1 MQSLNS
7 LVTEGKVL
15 YLGISDAPAWIVS
28 QANEYARQNSLR
40 QFSVYQGQWSAAQR
54 DFERDIIPMCQHEGM
69 ALAPWGALG
78 GGYFKVCIRILLW
91 LLAIADR
98 CVRRPKSKEN
108 KAAGEISPHTPLL
121 HTSQSQISLK
131 ISRKQRTPL

>member
-78 GGYFKVCIRILLW
+78 GGYFKVCIRILSWPLG
-91 LLAIADR
+91 DR
-98 CVRRPKSKEN
+98 
-108 KAAGEISPHTPLL
+108 
-121 HTSQSQISLK
+121 
-131 ISRKQRTPL
+131 

>member
-1 MQSLNS
+1 MSRSHVLPFAFSFEFNYLQYQKLYLHWWDFTISIPELMQSLNA
-7 LVTEGKVL
+7 LVTEGRVL

-78 GGYFKVCIRILLW
+78 GGYFKVDI
-91 LLAIADR
+91 
-98 CVRRPKSKEN
+98 
-108 KAAGEISPHTPLL
+108 
-121 HTSQSQISLK
+121 QI
-131 ISRKQRTPL
+131 P

>member
-1 MQSLNS
+1 MQSLNA
-7 LVTEGKVL
+7 LVAEGKVL

-78 GGYFKVCIRILLW
+78 GGYFKACIRTLLW
-91 LLAIADR
+91 LLGDR
-98 CVRRPKSKEN
+98 
-108 KAAGEISPHTPLL
+108 
-121 HTSQSQISLK
+121 
-131 ISRKQRTPL
+131 